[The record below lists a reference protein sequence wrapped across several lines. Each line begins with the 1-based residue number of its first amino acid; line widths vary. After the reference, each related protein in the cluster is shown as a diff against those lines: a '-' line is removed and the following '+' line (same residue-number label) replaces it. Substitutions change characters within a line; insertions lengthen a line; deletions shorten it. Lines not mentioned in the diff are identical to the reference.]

1 MRISDWSSDVCSSDL
16 FWMVTNSGV
25 FFNSMDYRYRPVS
38 YTPSRTRVDRD
49 GKIRIILSHDD
60 CGYHNWLDTQGFAR
74 GNLTY
79 RAFLSSAAT
88 SFRTQLVKRDALA
101 AALPSD
107 SAPTRSED
115 RSVGK
120 KCARTGQSRWCAFTK

>member
-16 FWMVTNSGV
+16 

-107 SAPTRSED
+107 SATITPAQRAAQLHERFDAIDRKSTRLNS
-115 RSVGK
+115 SH
-120 KCARTGQSRWCAFTK
+120 

>member
-16 FWMVTNSGV
+16 

-88 SFRTQLVKRDALA
+88 SFRTPLVKRDALA
-101 AALPSD
+101 AALPTD
-107 SAPTRSED
+107 SATARK
-115 RSVGK
+115 SVRVGEEGVRK
-120 KCARTGQSRWCAFTK
+120 GRT